1 MVYQAQA
8 IDTSVQSDRLYFD
21 LWRSRCSAERLQRSF
36 ELQKRGRLSALW
48 NAQRRPPNHQVS
60 LVHTF
65 AQAMLGSKYQSE
77 QLYQGNEMSW
87 QQDQSDILGQLHDIF
102 EDLRIPYFVTGG
114 QAAIVWGEPRF
125 TQDIDIVIFAQSDD
139 LEVLLENLG
148 KNGFLVSEPLHS
160 TINIIHQQRIDN
172 ADLVIATPTP
182 FEQSA
187 LDRRQ
192 LIDYPGLPTHY
203 VASAEDVVLAKLQ
216 WSRRSQSEKQWRD
229 CLGIV
234 KLQQEQLD
242 RDYLKLWGDR
252 LTLLPALQ
260 NLFAAADLDF

>member
-8 IDTSVQSDRLYFD
+8 IDTSVQSDRLYFE
-21 LWRSRCSAERLQRSF
+21 LWQSRSPAERLQRSF

-48 NAQRRPPNHQVS
+48 NAQRRHPNSDLS
-60 LVHTF
+60 LAHTF
-65 AQAMLGSKYQSE
+65 AQAVLGSKYQRK
-77 QLYQGNEMSW
+77 QLYQGHAMSW
-87 QQDQSDILGQLHDIF
+87 QQDQSEILGQLHSLF
-102 EDLRIPYFVTGG
+102 ETLSVPYFVTGG

-125 TQDIDIVIFAQSDD
+125 TQDIDIVIFAQSDS
-139 LEVLLENLG
+139 LETLLETLKQN
-148 KNGFLVSEPLHS
+148 NFLVSEPLHN

-172 ADLVIATPTP
+172 ADLVIATPTA

-192 LIDYPGLPTHY
+192 LIDYPGLPIHY
-203 VASAEDVVLAKLQ
+203 VASAEDVILAKLQ

-229 CLGIV
+229 CLGII
-234 KLQQEQLD
+234 KLQREQLD
-242 RDYLKLWGDR
+242 RNYLQLWGDR

-260 NLFAAADLDF
+260 DLFKAADLSL